1 MFDIIISLSAY
12 DHTGLGRYGDPLS
25 PDGDLLAIDDVRT
38 RLLKPG
44 GLLFLSLPV
53 GPDLLVWNAMRRY
66 GPLRLPLMLEGW
78 ETVDTFGWE
87 EDALTRVGPLTP
99 TFEPLWVLRH
109 PTTPREEAVVVG
121 EQEEEEQEL

>member
-1 MFDIIISLSAY
+1 M
-12 DHTGLGRYGDPLS
+12 GRYGDPLS

-38 RLLKPG
+38 RLLRPG

-78 ETVDTFGWE
+78 EVSDKFGWE
-87 EDALTRVGPLTP
+87 EEALTRVGPLTP

-109 PTTPREEAVVVG
+109 PTTPREGRVVEKV
-121 EQEEEEQEL
+121 EEVAEEEQEL